1 MSVLVYEN
9 NRFMYVDDKGDNIL
23 LDCNRYLDNLSRL
36 PFHTNDDSMTIP
48 RMILELSKDSDEYML
63 MDVLVCAHHIKSSEP
78 KKVLQLGC
86 GDGVMSYHIGSVL
99 GRMHRESL
107 LYCVSEGFDIRDDE
121 WLKYVNSIEIKPQIA
136 YSKVDMSNTHLMSD
150 EFDVVVINGNE
161 DFIHPELI
169 INEAVRVLKN
179 SGILIC
185 YISKFPLLEDAFKIL
200 INDYE
205 EYWEKEKESRVL
217 LCKKI

>member
-9 NRFMYVDDKGDNIL
+9 NRFMYVDDTGDNIL

-36 PFHTNDDSMTIP
+36 PFHANDDSMTIP
-48 RMILELSKDSDEYML
+48 RMILELSKESDEYML
-63 MDVLVCAHHIKSSEP
+63 LDVLVCAHHIKSSEP

-86 GDGVMSYHIGSVL
+86 GDGVMSYHIGSIL

-161 DFIHPELI
+161 DFLHPDLI

-179 SGILIC
+179 NGILIC
-185 YISKFPLLEDAFKIL
+185 YISNFPLLEDAFKLL

-205 EYWEKEKESRVL
+205 EYLENEKESMVL
-217 LCKKI
+217 VYKKI